1 MEGERRRKARE
12 TQEQRGS
19 VPAESEGQP
28 GSQRSQSKGSAR
40 TATRGSCR
48 GSVFDSSQNA
58 TWLSSQ
64 TPSPTPTRLGGVN
77 AAEDA
82 TTGHAEAQGDSCG
95 DHASLVGASGVA
107 HDAGSQP
114 EANEDS
120 RVEQ

>member
-1 MEGERRRKARE
+1 MAL
-12 TQEQRGS
+12 
-19 VPAESEGQP
+19 
-28 GSQRSQSKGSAR
+28 
-40 TATRGSCR
+40 
-48 GSVFDSSQNA
+48 
-58 TWLSSQ
+58 LSDAV
-64 TPSPTPTRLGGVN
+64 TDPDPVGGGVN